1 MKKPFPLFAFSL
13 VLLCASTVAAQLPSS
28 TRSQEAITRVR
39 SQLDSQLRAKNL
51 TYGSAIFVRIL
62 KEPNE
67 LEVWVEKEDI
77 FEYFKTY
84 NICTYGA
91 AGLGPKVKEGD
102 GKAPEGF
109 YTVTPYKMN
118 PLSSFHLSFN
128 LGYPNE
134 YDRVH
139 KRTGSALMVHGD
151 CISIGCYA
159 MTDTGI
165 EEIYALADAALRRG
179 QQASQ
184 VHIFP
189 FRMTLENM
197 EKHSQSTWIN
207 FWRNLKEGYDYFERT
222 HIPPSV
228 KVRNQRY
235 AFE

>member
-1 MKKPFPLFAFSL
+1 MKKPFLLFALSL

-28 TRSQEAITRVR
+28 TRSREAIIRVR
-39 SQLDSQLRAKNL
+39 PQLDTQLRAKNL
-51 TYGSAIFVRIL
+51 TYGSAIFIRIL
-62 KEPNE
+62 KESNE
-67 LEVWVEKEDI
+67 LEVWLKQEDI
-77 FEYFKTY
+77 FKYFKTY
-84 NICTYGA
+84 DICTYGI
-91 AGLGPKVKEGD
+91 AGLGPKIKQDD

-109 YTVTPYKMN
+109 YAVTPTAMN

-151 CISIGCYA
+151 CMSIGCYA
-159 MTDTGI
+159 MTDKVI
-165 EEIYALADAALRRG
+165 EEIYALQDAALRNG
-179 QQASQ
+179 QQASP

-189 FRMTLENM
+189 FHMTVENM
-197 EKHSQSTWIN
+197 EKHNQSMWMD

-228 KVRNQRY
+228 RVRNQRY
-235 AFE
+235 IFE